1 VSWRGLANLKGI
13 CQTSP
18 RVPTRKSSSRS
29 SISCFF
35 SLLHLTT
42 QNSPHFPTQTPKLAA
57 QNPKFLTDDLLTV
70 EILEQS
76 ASDNASRQSNQFNSI
91 EKTEENS
98 TPQVMKRPPVPTVN
112 AIAASADVSSDDE
125 EVEKQQVGGKRHS
138 GTAVNNLKHR
148 HGSKGA
154 LPSPLGSAHSFDM
167 QVGLQSSF
175 RMSSIQRNFRR
186 SPTGAWRSSKSTQSP
201 DQRRSSSTA
210 KVNKLLLFLSPL

>member
-1 VSWRGLANLKGI
+1 
-13 CQTSP
+13 
-18 RVPTRKSSSRS
+18 
-29 SISCFF
+29 
-35 SLLHLTT
+35 
-42 QNSPHFPTQTPKLAA
+42 LAA
-57 QNPKFLTDDLLTV
+57 QKPKFLTDDLLTV

-112 AIAASADVSSDDE
+112 AIAASADVSSDEE

-167 QVGLQSSF
+167 QVG
-175 RMSSIQRNFRR
+175 
-186 SPTGAWRSSKSTQSP
+186 
-201 DQRRSSSTA
+201 
-210 KVNKLLLFLSPL
+210 